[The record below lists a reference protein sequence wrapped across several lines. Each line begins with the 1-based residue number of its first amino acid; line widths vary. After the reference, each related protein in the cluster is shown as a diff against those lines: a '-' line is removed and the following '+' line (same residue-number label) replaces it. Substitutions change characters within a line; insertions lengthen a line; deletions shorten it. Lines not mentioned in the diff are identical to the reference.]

1 MSPLQQETRR
11 IIFVARRMMG
21 ENLRAARAIKK
32 LNGVQLFGV
41 CEALPDVDGA
51 RVFADLVCFADIHDP
66 DRLTVA
72 SRALAA
78 KHGKLDHIVTATET
92 LLHSVAC
99 AGERLGMGGMSVA
112 TVRRAL
118 DKSRLKTILARAGI
132 NTARNQVL
140 TSSEDARLFAGQ
152 VGFPIVLKPLDGS
165 GALATLRIQSAE
177 QLELALELMR
187 PSPESAVLAE
197 KHLSGQE
204 LCIDTIT
211 IENEPQFY
219 SICRYHPS
227 ILEAVEDQ
235 RIQWTCVMPRDI
247 TGPYYRNFI
256 EQGLKAVRALSVGNA
271 MTHMEG
277 FLLEEE
283 SPCFTD
289 ATLRPAGA
297 RIGPM
302 LAFAYDADPYL
313 AWARAAVDGCFD
325 GPWERKYAVG
335 TVFLRGTGAGRVK
348 RIQGVE
354 AVSRQ
359 VGELIVES
367 RLPRAGAMKSATYTG
382 DGYITIR
389 HSETEVVEEILRW
402 IAQTVH
408 LTYTHSES
416 TAHSSA
422 SVRDQW
428 SQRLQDLAK
437 QLNKP
442 AWDDDSLPSLNKT

>member
-1 MSPLQQETRR
+1 MSSLQQETRR
-11 IIFVARRMMG
+11 IVFVARRMIG

-32 LNGVQLFGV
+32 LDGVELFGI
-41 CEALPDVDGA
+41 CEALPDVEGG
-51 RVFADLVCFADIHDP
+51 RIFADLICLADVHDT
-66 DRLTVA
+66 DRLTTV

-78 KHGKLDHIVTATET
+78 KHGKLDRIVTATET
-92 LLHSVAC
+92 LLHPVAC
-99 AGERLGMGGMSVA
+99 AGEILGLRGMSVA

-118 DKSRLKTILARAGI
+118 DKSCLKAVLARAEI
-132 NTARNQVL
+132 NTARDQVL
-140 TSSEDARLFAGQ
+140 TRDEDARLFAGQ

-165 GALATLRIQSAE
+165 GALATLRIRSAE

-187 PSPESAVLAE
+187 PAPESAVLAE

-211 IENEPQFY
+211 IENEPRFY
-219 SICRYHPS
+219 SICCYHPS
-227 ILEAVEDQ
+227 ILEVVEDSH
-235 RIQWTCVMPRDI
+235 IQWTCVMPRDI
-247 TGPYYRNFI
+247 TDPYYRNFI

-277 FLLEEE
+277 FLPAGE

-302 LAFAYDADPYL
+302 LAFAYDMDPYL
-313 AWARAAVDGCFD
+313 AWARVLIDGCFD

-335 TVFLRGTGAGRVK
+335 TVFLRGVGAGGVE

-354 AVSRQ
+354 AVSRR
-359 VGELIVES
+359 VGELVVES
-367 RLPRAGAMKSATYTG
+367 RLPRVGAMKSPTYTG

-389 HSETEVVEEILRW
+389 HTETEVVEETLRW
-402 IAQTVH
+402 IAQTIRI
-408 LTYTHSES
+408 TYTHSES
-416 TAHSSA
+416 AAHSSA
-422 SVRDQW
+422 AVRDLW
-428 SQRLQDLAK
+428 SQRLQDFAK
-437 QLNKP
+437 RLNKP
-442 AWDDDSLPSLNKT
+442 AWDDDSLPSLNKA

>member
-1 MSPLQQETRR
+1 
-11 IIFVARRMMG
+11 
-21 ENLRAARAIKK
+21 
-32 LNGVQLFGV
+32 
-41 CEALPDVDGA
+41 
-51 RVFADLVCFADIHDP
+51 
-66 DRLTVA
+66 LTVA
-72 SRALAA
+72 SHALAA
-78 KHGKLDHIVTATET
+78 KYGKLDHIVTAAEK
-92 LLHSVAC
+92 LLHPVAC
-99 AGERLGMGGMSVA
+99 AGETLGLRGMSAA
-112 TVRRAL
+112 TVRRSI
-118 DKSRLKTILARAGI
+118 DKSCLKTILARAGI

-140 TSSEDARLFAGQ
+140 TTSEDARLFASQ
-152 VGFPIVLKPLDGS
+152 VSYPIVLKPLDGS
-165 GALATLRIQSAE
+165 GALATLRIRNAE

-187 PSPESAVLAE
+187 PSHESAVLAE

-204 LCIDTIT
+204 LCIDTVT

-277 FLLEEE
+277 FLLEGE

-302 LAFAYDADPYL
+302 LAFAYDIDPYL
-313 AWARAAVDGCFD
+313 AWARVAVDGCFD

-335 TVFLRGTGAGRVK
+335 TVFLRGTGSGQVK
-348 RIQGVE
+348 QIKGAE
-354 AVSRQ
+354 DVSRR
-359 VGELIVES
+359 VGELVVES
-367 RLPRAGAMKSATYTG
+367 RLPRVGAMKSATYTG

-389 HSETEVVEEILRW
+389 HPETEVVEETLRW
-402 IAQTVH
+402 IAQTIHVS
-408 LTYTHSES
+408 YTHSES
-416 TAHSSA
+416 AAHSSA
-422 SVRDQW
+422 AVRDLW
-428 SQRLQDLAK
+428 SQRLQDFTK
-437 QLNKP
+437 RLNKP
-442 AWDDDSLPSLNKT
+442 AWDDDSLPGLNKA